1 MISPECVP
9 ISIRGSTQ
17 NLSGWVDGKGEA
29 ENLRGLLRARGTA
42 PACKPGRTF
51 QETPMPQSV

>member
-29 ENLRGLLRARGTA
+29 ENLLGLLRAR
-42 PACKPGRTF
+42 
-51 QETPMPQSV
+51 